1 MENRGIPEG
10 WSGGQASRIG
20 VDPTAPL
27 PADLGSLPQ
36 AGGVHQEQIPQGR
49 VAPPVTPKQKRQG
62 WLKNWMFWA
71 ALAGLI
77 SGGAGLISVA
87 MLLKLPAAPNCP
99 SIFWPMASASVRLHC
114 AQVAANKQT
123 VNDLL
128 QAIALVQA
136 LPKDHPWRPEINRFL
151 EQWSLDILDIGDEA
165 FQAGKLQEAIAI
177 ARKVPQDVP
186 AYQLV
191 EKRIDGWQ
199 SMWSQAEAI
208 YKEAEAEL
216 REQHWHQAFMAAVRL
231 LNVDNNYWTTT
242 KYEELNNRIETTR
255 EDSNKLAKAQRL
267 AQTGSLDNLL
277 EATKLAD
284 SIGSNS
290 YIYQDVKDALVGFG
304 RKLLDMAQEM
314 LDKRDFQEAIAIAN
328 QIPASTSLQSEAQ
341 DFVTIA
347 EAWQSAGSG
356 TVPSLEAAIATAQK
370 LGSDRPLYNKAQELI
385 TRWQLEMEDIAH
397 LERARGLAQ
406 QGTVGDL
413 TAAIKEAELIRD
425 TNPRASEAQQE
436 INRWRQRV
444 ETIEDSPYLDRA
456 ENLAV
461 GENVNSLS
469 AAIDEASHIAS
480 GRALY
485 REAQSKIRTWTQK
498 IQLIEDQPYLNRAE
512 EIAQLE
518 DVNSLSSAINEASQ
532 IGRGRVLYR
541 EAQRKIWTWTQ
552 KIQRIQD
559 QPYLDQARL
568 LASSGNIVAAIA
580 AAQRIQPG
588 RALSSEA
595 QAAINDWQGQI
606 RARQNWLEARQLA
619 LQGTPDALVQAIR
632 LADRVP
638 TTSPLRSDANVAIA
652 QWSQQMLSI
661 ARSRG
666 EYDIPGGIA
675 IAKQIPRGTDAYRVA
690 RRQIA
695 IWQKFLNP
703 EPPPT
708 PEQSNTSEQQ

>member
-1 MENRGIPEG
+1 ME
-10 WSGGQASRIG
+10 
-20 VDPTAPL
+20 
-27 PADLGSLPQ
+27 
-36 AGGVHQEQIPQGR
+36 
-49 VAPPVTPKQKRQG
+49 
-62 WLKNWMFWA
+62 
-71 ALAGLI
+71 
-77 SGGAGLISVA
+77 
-87 MLLKLPAAPNCP
+87 
-99 SIFWPMASASVRLHC
+99 
-114 AQVAANKQT
+114 T
-123 VNDLL
+123 V
-128 QAIALVQA
+128 
-136 LPKDHPWRPEINRFL
+136 
-151 EQWSLDILDIGDEA
+151 
-165 FQAGKLQEAIAI
+165 
-177 ARKVPQDVP
+177 
-186 AYQLV
+186 
-191 EKRIDGWQ
+191 
-199 SMWSQAEAI
+199 
-208 YKEAEAEL
+208 
-216 REQHWHQAFMAAVRL
+216 
-231 LNVDNNYWTTT
+231 
-242 KYEELNNRIETTR
+242 
-255 EDSNKLAKAQRL
+255 EDK
-267 AQTGSLDNLL
+267 
-277 EATKLAD
+277 
-284 SIGSNS
+284 
-290 YIYQDVKDALVGFG
+290 
-304 RKLLDMAQEM
+304 
-314 LDKRDFQEAIAIAN
+314 
-328 QIPASTSLQSEAQ
+328 
-341 DFVTIA
+341 
-347 EAWQSAGSG
+347 
-356 TVPSLEAAIATAQK
+356 
-370 LGSDRPLYNKAQELI
+370 
-385 TRWQLEMEDIAH
+385 
-397 LERARGLAQ
+397 
-406 QGTVGDL
+406 
-413 TAAIKEAELIRD
+413 
-425 TNPRASEAQQE
+425 
-436 INRWRQRV
+436 
-444 ETIEDSPYLDRA
+444 PYLDRA
-456 ENLAV
+456 EDLAI
-461 GENVNSLS
+461 GENVNSLQ

-532 IGRGRVLYR
+532 IARGRVLYR

-568 LASSGNIVAAIA
+568 LASSNNLVAAIA

-619 LQGTPDALVQAIR
+619 LQGTPDALAQAIR

-638 TTSPLRSDANVAIA
+638 TTSPLRSDANLAIA